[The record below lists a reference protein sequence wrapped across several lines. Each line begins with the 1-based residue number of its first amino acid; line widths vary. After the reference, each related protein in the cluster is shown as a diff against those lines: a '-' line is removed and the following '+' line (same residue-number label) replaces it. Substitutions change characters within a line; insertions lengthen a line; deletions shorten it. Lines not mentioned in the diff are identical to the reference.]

1 MIPELGHYA
10 LVLALALG
18 LIQSVVPMIGARDAR
33 CRADAAGRLPPR

>member
-18 LIQSVVPMIGARDAR
+18 LIQSVAPIVGARTLDAR
-33 CRADAAGRLPPR
+33 